1 MKIIIL
7 KFQAWNEIIR
17 RYRKVWAAAWR
28 VRKKNDDMRRSI
40 EEAEFLPAALAVQE
54 TPVHPLPRIAMY
66 LLISIIVLALIGSYI
81 FKIDVIVSAP
91 GQIIS
96 TGQKKSIQAL
106 ESSVVKKIYVNEG
119 ELVKAG
125 DVLLEL
131 YVPGFETDTEKI
143 NIEILHSENE
153 NHQNSKF
160 LEYINNKNTNPLGLD
175 KNNLLTSKVVEYE
188 AKINRILAELESK
201 KSELEATKRQAQK
214 FSEALPIIQQKLN
227 DYKELEQKG
236 YIPRHAVLDQQ
247 QLLTD
252 TKAELD
258 IQQSK
263 INNANSQIKQTQ
275 LTLESYRS
283 ELKRTTLEQIRDADT
298 KLKLNSQELKK
309 TTDRDTSLF
318 IKAPVDGYVHQL
330 VSNTLGGVVAATQ
343 TMMYIVP
350 TDDLLEVEIKLENK
364 DVGRLKQ
371 GMDAQVKIDTYPFTK
386 YGTVNGKLRVISAD
400 AILDEKKGLLYS
412 ARVSL
417 LSKSIMTNG
426 RENKLSTGMTTVVE
440 LNVGK
445 RRVIEYFLDPFKKNM
460 SESLREW

>member
-7 KFQAWNEIIR
+7 KVQAWNEIIS

-28 VRKKNDDMRRSI
+28 VRKNNDDMRRSI

-66 LLISIIVLALIGSYI
+66 LLVSIIVLALIGSYI

-91 GQIIS
+91 GQIIT

-131 YVPGFETDTEKI
+131 YVPGFETDIEKI
-143 NIEILHSENE
+143 NIEILNSKNE

-175 KNNLLTSKVVEYE
+175 KNNLLNSKLLEYE

-201 KSELEATKRQAQK
+201 KSELDATQRQAQK
-214 FSEALPIIQQKLN
+214 FSEALPSIQQKLN

-258 IQQSK
+258 IQKSK
-263 INNANSQIKQTQ
+263 INDANSQIKQTQ

-283 ELKRTTLEQIRDADT
+283 ELKRTTLEKIRDADT

-371 GMDAQVKIDTYPFTK
+371 GMDAQIKIDTYPFTK
-386 YGTVNGKLRVISAD
+386 YGTVNGRLRVISAD
-400 AILDEKKGLLYS
+400 AIVDEKKGLLYS
-412 ARVSL
+412 ARVSFL
-417 LSKSIMTNG
+417 NKSIISNG

-445 RRVIEYFLDPFKKNM
+445 RRVIEYFLDPFKKNV

>member
-7 KFQAWNEIIR
+7 KVQAWNEIIS
-17 RYRKVWAAAWR
+17 RYRKVWGVAWR
-28 VRKKNDDMRRSI
+28 VRKNNDDMRRSI

-131 YVPGFETDTEKI
+131 YVPGFETDIEKI
-143 NIEILHSENE
+143 NIEILNSKNE

-160 LEYINNKNTNPLGLD
+160 LEYINNKNTSSVGLD
-175 KNNLLTSKVVEYE
+175 KNNLLNSKLVEYE
-188 AKINRILAELESK
+188 AKISRILAELESK
-201 KSELEATKRQAQK
+201 KSELDATQRQAQK

-258 IQQSK
+258 IQKSK
-263 INNANSQIKQTQ
+263 INDANSQIKQTQ

-364 DVGRLKQ
+364 DIGRLKQ
-371 GMDAQVKIDTYPFTK
+371 GMDAQIKIDTYPFTK
-386 YGTVNGKLRVISAD
+386 YGTVNGRLRVLSAD
-400 AILDEKKGLLYS
+400 AIADEKKGPLYS
-412 ARVSL
+412 ARVSI
-417 LSKSIMTNG
+417 LSKSITSNG

-445 RRVIEYFLDPFKKNM
+445 RTVIEYFLDPFKKNM

>member
-66 LLISIIVLALIGSYI
+66 LLVSIIVLALIGSYI

>member
-1 MKIIIL
+1 
-7 KFQAWNEIIR
+7 
-17 RYRKVWAAAWR
+17 
-28 VRKKNDDMRRSI
+28 
-40 EEAEFLPAALAVQE
+40 
-54 TPVHPLPRIAMY
+54 
-66 LLISIIVLALIGSYI
+66 LIGSYI

-131 YVPGFETDTEKI
+131 YVPGFETDIEKI
-143 NIEILHSENE
+143 NIEILNSKNE
-153 NHQNSKF
+153 NDQNSKF
-160 LEYINNKNTNPLGLD
+160 LEYINNNKNTNPLGLD
-175 KNNLLTSKVVEYE
+175 KNNLLNSKLVEYE

-201 KSELEATKRQAQK
+201 KSELDATQRQAQK
-214 FSEALPIIQQKLN
+214 FSEALPSIQQKLN

-258 IQQSK
+258 IQKSK
-263 INNANSQIKQTQ
+263 INDANSQIKQTQ

-386 YGTVNGKLRVISAD
+386 YGTVNGRLRVISAD
-400 AILDEKKGLLYS
+400 AIVDEKKGLLYS

-417 LSKSIMTNG
+417 LNKSIISNG

>member
-1 MKIIIL
+1 MNILIL
-7 KFQAWNEIIR
+7 KAQAWSEIFS

-28 VRKKNDDMRRSI
+28 VRKNNDEMRRSI

-119 ELVKAG
+119 DLVKAG

-131 YVPGFETDTEKI
+131 YVPGYQTDTEKI
-143 NIEILHSENE
+143 NIEIVNSKNE
-153 NHQNSKF
+153 NNQNSKF
-160 LEYINNKNTNPLGLD
+160 LEYINNNSINTTGLE
-175 KNNLLTSKVVEYE
+175 KNNLLNSKLVEYE

-201 KSELEATKRQAQK
+201 KSELDATKRQAQK
-214 FSEALPIIQQKLN
+214 FSEALPSIEQKLN
-227 DYKELEQKG
+227 DYRELEQKG
-236 YIPRHAVLDQQ
+236 YIPKHAVLDQQ

-263 INNANSQIKQTQ
+263 INDANSQIKQTQ

-309 TTDRDTSLF
+309 TTNRDTSLF

-350 TDDLLEVEIKLENK
+350 SDDLLEVEIKLENK
-364 DVGRLKQ
+364 DVGRLKK
-371 GMDAQVKIDTYPFTK
+371 GMDAQIKIDTFPFTK
-386 YGTVNGKLRVISAD
+386 YGTVNGRLRVISAD
-400 AILDEKKGLLYS
+400 AIVEEKKGPLYI

-417 LSKSIMTNG
+417 LSNVMSVNG
-426 RENKLSTGMTTVVE
+426 RVNKLSTGMTTVVE

>member
-1 MKIIIL
+1 MNILIL
-7 KFQAWNEIIR
+7 KAQAWSEIFS

-28 VRKKNDDMRRSI
+28 VRKNNDEMRRSI

-119 ELVKAG
+119 DLVKAG

-131 YVPGFETDTEKI
+131 YVPGYQTDTEKI
-143 NIEILHSENE
+143 NIEIVNSKNE
-153 NHQNSKF
+153 NNQNSKF
-160 LEYINNKNTNPLGLD
+160 LEYINNNSINTTGLE
-175 KNNLLTSKVVEYE
+175 KNNLLNSKLVEYE

-201 KSELEATKRQAQK
+201 KSELDATKRQAQK
-214 FSEALPIIQQKLN
+214 FSEALPSIQQKLN

-236 YIPRHAVLDQQ
+236 YIPKHAVLDQQ

-263 INNANSQIKQTQ
+263 INDANSQIKQTQ

-309 TTDRDTSLF
+309 TTNRDTSLF

-350 TDDLLEVEIKLENK
+350 SDDLLEVEIKLENK
-364 DVGRLKQ
+364 DVGRLKK
-371 GMDAQVKIDTYPFTK
+371 GMDAQIKIDTFPFTK
-386 YGTVNGKLRVISAD
+386 YGTVNGRLRVISAD
-400 AILDEKKGLLYS
+400 AIVEEKKGPLYI

-417 LSKSIMTNG
+417 LSNVMSVNG
-426 RENKLSTGMTTVVE
+426 RVNKLSTGMTTVVE

>member
-1 MKIIIL
+1 MKIIL
-7 KFQAWNEIIR
+7 FQFQAWKEIIS

-28 VRKKNDDMRRSI
+28 VRKNNDDMRRSI

-54 TPVHPLPRIAMY
+54 TPVHPLPRVAMY
-66 LLISIIVLALIGSYI
+66 LLVSIIVLALIGSYI

-131 YVPGFETDTEKI
+131 YVPGFETDIEKI
-143 NIEILHSENE
+143 NIEILNSKNE

-175 KNNLLTSKVVEYE
+175 KNNLLNSKLVEYE

-201 KSELEATKRQAQK
+201 KSELDATERQAQK

-227 DYKELEQKG
+227 DFKELEQKG

-258 IQQSK
+258 IQKSK
-263 INNANSQIKQTQ
+263 INDANSQIKQTQ

-386 YGTVNGKLRVISAD
+386 YGTVNGRLRVISAD
-400 AILDEKKGLLYS
+400 AIVDEKKGLLYS

-417 LSKSIMTNG
+417 LNKSIISNG
-426 RENKLSTGMTTVVE
+426 RENKLNTGMTTVVE

>member
-1 MKIIIL
+1 MNILIL
-7 KFQAWNEIIR
+7 KAQAWSEIFS

-28 VRKKNDDMRRSI
+28 VRKNNDDMRRSI

-119 ELVKAG
+119 DLVKAG

-131 YVPGFETDTEKI
+131 YVPGYQTDTEKI
-143 NIEILHSENE
+143 NIEIVNSKNE
-153 NHQNSKF
+153 NNQNSKF
-160 LEYINNKNTNPLGLD
+160 LEYINNNSINTTGLE
-175 KNNLLTSKVVEYE
+175 KNNLLNSKLVEYE

-201 KSELEATKRQAQK
+201 KSELDATKRQAQK

-236 YIPRHAVLDQQ
+236 YIPKHAVLDQQ

-263 INNANSQIKQTQ
+263 INDANSQIKQTQ

-309 TTDRDTSLF
+309 TTNRDTSLF

-364 DVGRLKQ
+364 DVGRLKK
-371 GMDAQVKIDTYPFTK
+371 GMDAQIKIDTFPFTK
-386 YGTVNGKLRVISAD
+386 YGTVNGRLRVISAD
-400 AILDEKKGLLYS
+400 AIVEEKKGPLYI

-417 LSKSIMTNG
+417 LSNVMSVNG

>member
-1 MKIIIL
+1 MNIFIL
-7 KFQAWNEIIR
+7 KAQAWSEIFS

-28 VRKKNDDMRRSI
+28 VRKNNDEMRRSI

-66 LLISIIVLALIGSYI
+66 LLVSIIVLALIGSYI
-81 FKIDVIVSAP
+81 FEIDVIVSAP

-131 YVPGFETDTEKI
+131 YVPGFQTDSEKI
-143 NIEILHSENE
+143 NIEILNSKNE
-153 NHQNSKF
+153 NNQNSKF
-160 LEYINNKNTNPLGLD
+160 LEYINNNNINPTGKE
-175 KNNLLTSKVVEYE
+175 KNNLLNSNVVEYE

-214 FSEALPIIQQKLN
+214 FSEALPSIEQKLN

-236 YIPRHAVLDQQ
+236 YIPKHAVLDQQ

-263 INNANSQIKQTQ
+263 INDANSQIKQTQ

-309 TTDRDTSLF
+309 TTNRDTSLF

-371 GMDAQVKIDTYPFTK
+371 GMDAQIKIDTFPFTK
-386 YGTVNGKLRVISAD
+386 YGTVNGRLRVISAD
-400 AILDEKKGLLYS
+400 AIVDEKKGLLYS

-417 LSKSIMTNG
+417 LSKSIILDG